1 MPLSVKL
8 HYSYGDIQLGCFK
21 YFFAQ
26 DQIMDDVFEQF
37 LFYRPISHPN
47 SDVFHFAHKK
57 LHTMAETIYLKKVC

>member
-1 MPLSVKL
+1 
-8 HYSYGDIQLGCFK
+8 
-21 YFFAQ
+21 
-26 DQIMDDVFEQF
+26 MDDVFEQF